1 MKEGE
6 CVTEMK
12 MEEKETYVRRERER
26 ERALLRVEIKNKM
39 GNKEK
44 SFMLDLLGLR
54 YLLQGGHR
62 ASCMMNNQLHNT
74 CVLYLLYIKKC
85 T

>member
-12 MEEKETYVRRERER
+12 MEEKRDVCKERER
-26 ERALLRVEIKNKM
+26 ERALLRVGIKNKM

-54 YLLQGGHR
+54 YLLQGGQR
-62 ASCMMNNQLHNT
+62 AGGMMYNQQHNT
-74 CVLYLLYIKKC
+74 NV
-85 T
+85 

>member
-26 ERALLRVEIKNKM
+26 ESTATS
-39 GNKEK
+39 GDKE
-44 SFMLDLLGLR
+44 
-54 YLLQGGHR
+54 
-62 ASCMMNNQLHNT
+62 
-74 CVLYLLYIKKC
+74 
-85 T
+85 